1 MNIGKERL
9 ATTTKICTN
18 GRFSEVCIFA
28 CVTDSW
34 IAVDIKIHVRIALR
48 DGECGPQTRTV
59 YFETIARPPMI
70 CSPSKVSKLCSRC
83 GRHGPGTNRKGELSI
98 SCQ

>member
-9 ATTTKICTN
+9 
-18 GRFSEVCIFA
+18 V
-28 CVTDSW
+28 DSW
-34 IAVDIKIHVRIALR
+34 IAVDIKTHVRIAEVF
-48 DGECGPQTRTV
+48 DDCAPQIRTV

-83 GRHGPGTNRKGELSI
+83 GRHGPGSNKKGELLI